1 MRYLVESYLPVAGA
15 DGRAEVEARARA
27 AAEELARE
35 GALLRHLNCIFVP
48 EDEMCLL
55 LYEAA
60 SSELAREASHR
71 AGIECE
77 RVLEAVGG
85 LEIGS
90 HASKEG
96 SP

>member
-15 DGRAEVEARARA
+15 EGQAEVEARARA
-27 AAEELARE
+27 AADELARG
-35 GALLRHLNCIFVP
+35 GASLRHLNCIFVP

-60 SSELAREASHR
+60 SPELVREASHR

-77 RVLEAVGG
+77 RVLEAAGG
-85 LEIGS
+85 LEVDS
-90 HASKEG
+90 RASEEG
-96 SP
+96 SQ